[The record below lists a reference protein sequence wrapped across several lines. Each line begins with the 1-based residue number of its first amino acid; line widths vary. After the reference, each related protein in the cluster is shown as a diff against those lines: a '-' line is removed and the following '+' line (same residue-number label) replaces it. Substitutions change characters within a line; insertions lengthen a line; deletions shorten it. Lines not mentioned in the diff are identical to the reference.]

1 VRYWRELKL
10 TQTPKKI
17 QKENQMYDYNS
28 NGFNFPVEMQPIYD
42 RIGNPIPDQKC
53 VMRTDTNE
61 VLGVHGSRYQIV
73 THDDVV
79 NSMMDALKT
88 ANVSQDYETKFTVV
102 ENGRKLRGEILFND
116 LVVEPK
122 VGDYVKFRISFFNSY
137 DASWAFS
144 QAADGL
150 RLWCLNGC
158 TSPMHAAQ
166 SRFKHT
172 QSINIEGSAMKM
184 INALDT
190 FMTQPDQWREWM
202 SARVTT
208 DMAETFFKA
217 TVAKAYTMQQ
227 AGKTNERQLEKLL
240 SIYSNEADM
249 LGSNKWALYNCLT
262 YWASHTSDLKNPEVA
277 RRNREDAI
285 SKAMQ
290 HKLWGE
296 IV

>member
-1 VRYWRELKL
+1 MFDMQPEA
-10 TQTPKKI
+10 
-17 QKENQMYDYNS
+17 
-28 NGFNFPVEMQPIYD
+28 FAFPVEMQEVYD
-42 RIGNPIPDQKC
+42 KFGNAIPDQQC

-61 VLGVHGSRYQIV
+61 VLGVHGSRYRIV
-73 THDDVV
+73 KHDDVV
-79 NSMMDALKT
+79 NSMIDALKT
-88 ANVSQDYETKFTVV
+88 ANVSQDYTTKFSVV
-102 ENGRKLRGEILFND
+102 EGGRKLRGEILFND
-116 LVVEPK
+116 LTVQPK
-122 VGDYVKFRISFFNSY
+122 VGDFVKFRISFFNSY

-150 RLWCLNGC
+150 RLFCLNGC
-158 TSPMHAAQ
+158 TTPQHAAQ

-172 QSINIEGSAMKM
+172 ESINIEGSSLKM

-190 FMTQPDQWREWM
+190 FLTQPDLWRNWM

-227 AGKTNERQLEKLL
+227 AGKTNERQLERLL
-240 SIYSNEADM
+240 SIWGDEADQ

-262 YWASHTSDLKNPEVA
+262 YWASHTGDLKNPEVA

-285 SKAMQ
+285 AKAMQ

-296 IV
+296 IA